1 MTTTDTD
8 KIIQTAAEEYR
19 INPKAIFSK
28 LKLRDVAEARQ
39 MCMLIMN
46 RKGYTTRFISNRL
59 ERSTDTVLY
68 GIQHIKDL
76 ISVDKCVKGRF
87 ETINKKLE
95 YELTRK

>member
-1 MTTTDTD
+1 MDIH
-8 KIIQTAAEEYR
+8 KIIEVVADEYR
-19 INPKAIFSK
+19 VSPTAILSK
-28 LKLRDVAEARQ
+28 LRLRDVAEARQ
-39 MCMLIMN
+39 MCMMIMN

-59 ERSTDTVLY
+59 ERSPDTVLY

-76 ISVDKCVKGRF
+76 ISVDKCIKGRF